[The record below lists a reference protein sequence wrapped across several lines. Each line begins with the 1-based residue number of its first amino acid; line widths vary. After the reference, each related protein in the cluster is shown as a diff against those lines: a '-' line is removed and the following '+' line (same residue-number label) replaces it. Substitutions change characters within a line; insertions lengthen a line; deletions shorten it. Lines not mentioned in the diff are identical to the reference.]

1 MNNRKRNIDNKS
13 LRQLKTQMGFS
24 LIEILVVLVIIGLL
38 VAIVAPNVLDSADK
52 ARVQKSFADFKNIET
67 ALGLYKLDNYVYPS
81 SEQGL
86 QALIEKPALDPLPR
100 RWKENGYVQD
110 LPIDSWGNPYLYL
123 SPGQNGQIDIF
134 TYGADG
140 VEGGSPDYG
149 NWQTP
154 EDLEQD

>member
-1 MNNRKRNIDNKS
+1 MKNRNQK
-13 LRQLKTQMGFS
+13 GFS

-52 ARVQKSFADFKNIET
+52 ARIQKSFADFKNFET
-67 ALGLYKLDNYVYPS
+67 ALSLYKLDNYVYPS

-86 QALIEKPALDPLPR
+86 QALVEKPVLDPVPR
-100 RWKENGYVQD
+100 RWKESGYIQD
-110 LPIDSWGNPYLYL
+110 LPNDPWGNPYLYL
-123 SPGQNGQIDIF
+123 SPGQNGPVDIF

-149 NWQTP
+149 NWQDP
-154 EDLEQD
+154 DQLEQDQ